1 MSSKSLT
8 ILYPF
13 PAGFFPRCCYGLGS
27 PRHPGAGLNILHC
40 TIETSRY
47 FCGAIRMVTGSPRHG
62 HRADLRLWKLRSL
75 RVVGRAVGGTVDPSG
90 RGKRLA
96 HGRSGGVKSTIHSGR
111 PVRSFGPSLPLG
123 EEQGCRMPDGYPR
136 MGRGRVMS
144 GVSGGAPR
152 WLRWVSVSL
161 VTVIVFLTATM
172 DYADARKRKRGYY
185 RTAYK
190 AKVYR
195 PKQKVRHDITLGA
208 RYAAFVLD
216 GNTGKALHEASPD
229 KLRHPA
235 SLTKV
240 MTLYLLFELLEAGKL
255 KLNTPLQVSE
265 HASIQSPTKLGLR
278 AGQTIEVE
286 DAIKALVTRS
296 ANDAAV
302 VIAEAVA
309 GDEQEFAKLMTR
321 KARALGMSQTVY
333 KNASGLPDSEQVTT
347 ARDQAV
353 LGLAVQERFPKYY
366 RYFATTS
373 FEYRGASIRNHN
385 RLLGRVEGVDG
396 IKTGYTRASGFNL
409 ITSMRRSGRHIVAV
423 VLGGSSG
430 GERDARMRTLI
441 ESHIK
446 PAAPKKP
453 GTAVAAAPEPA
464 PAGPRAARFAVASAP
479 APKPTPA
486 AAPVPKT
493 APAPAPKAE
502 AAPPQLRFAV
512 AAASATRPADP
523 VPTAVVAPAPVAV
536 VTPVA
541 TTVMPEPGSTDPI
554 TPVLVKTLT
563 VRPGMFKT
571 ASLTPSSPT
580 YPAPAE
586 QPAPQPAPVPAAK
599 AEPVPQPAPAPAA
612 KAEPPPPGARPG
624 ILGVLP
630 AKVLEAAPVTEV
642 APTPRAAEPTARVAP
657 RNGWIIQ
664 IGAFPEEGAAK
675 QQLSKA
681 SRLVGS
687 AEAYT
692 EPVVKGEKTLYR
704 ARFAGFS
711 DKDQAEAACK
721 QLKRSDMT
729 CMATRH

>member
-1 MSSKSLT
+1 
-8 ILYPF
+8 
-13 PAGFFPRCCYGLGS
+13 
-27 PRHPGAGLNILHC
+27 
-40 TIETSRY
+40 
-47 FCGAIRMVTGSPRHG
+47 
-62 HRADLRLWKLRSL
+62 
-75 RVVGRAVGGTVDPSG
+75 
-90 RGKRLA
+90 
-96 HGRSGGVKSTIHSGR
+96 
-111 PVRSFGPSLPLG
+111 
-123 EEQGCRMPDGYPR
+123 
-136 MGRGRVMS
+136 MS

-161 VTVIVFLTATM
+161 VTVIVFLTATV

-195 PKQKVRHDITLGA
+195 HKPRQRHDITLGA

-216 GNTGKALHEASPD
+216 GNTGKTLHEASPD
-229 KLRHPA
+229 KPRHPA

-446 PAAPKKP
+446 TAALKKP

-464 PAGPRAARFAVASAP
+464 PAEPRAARFAVASAP

-541 TTVMPEPGSTDPI
+541 TTVTPEPGSTDPI

-586 QPAPQPAPVPAAK
+586 QPAPQPAPAPPAKAEPVPQPAPVPAAK

-612 KAEPPPPGARPG
+612 KAEPLPSPPGARPG

-630 AKVLEAAPVTEV
+630 AKALEAAPVTEV

-704 ARFAGFS
+704 ARFAGFT